1 LPQGATYRP
10 RVDRPTIETA
20 VQGAARDA
28 GSALKGCLRPV
39 PTQLFHDR
47 IAVVRLDDRGP
58 RAQRTGA
65 LRSDLFILLE
75 GELDLLVAPRSASQ
89 RDLVEGAREG
99 AGTAAG
105 PGVIL

>member
-1 LPQGATYRP
+1 MQVR
-10 RVDRPTIETA
+10 R
-20 VQGAARDA
+20 
-28 GSALKGCLRPV
+28 LKGCLRPV

-75 GELDLLVAPRSASQ
+75 GELDLLVGPRSASQ

-99 AGTAAG
+99 VGTAAWSG
-105 PGVIL
+105 RHLVILGAWWETRRTPSSDCDLRTRR